1 MAKKKRSKY
10 LSTPEVEALFA
21 TVDETGHSNANTAEA
36 ERDRRAREGVGL
48 RIDPLSGKDPSGSN
62 VGNVIAR
69 TSVLFVLII
78 FAVVVGSQIF
88 FSITRRVTT
97 TALANHVDIQSV
109 NSALRNGVEW
119 GDGFTG
125 FPEHY
130 TVQEAS
136 EETGRVEVTVIDIT
150 SETAMSA
157 LSTGYIQATAFAT
170 NALLNPNI
178 STVIYHID
186 IHEEDG
192 KIQTTRFFGLLEPT
206 GPQRNFLTF
215 VFTKVASANGGINF
229 FCSISGLDDK
239 TAEAL
244 RAKVG
249 NTTLE
254 GLLAA
259 PQDNSTPANNA
270 AKGSEAS
277 GQGAASGQE
286 GATASSQDSAA
297 ADAQKTAPSADAS
310 SGTSSSGAQEGAAT
324 QKQ

>member
-36 ERDRRAREGVGL
+36 ERGRRAREGVGL

-215 VFTKVASANGGINF
+215 VFTKVASADGGINF

-259 PQDNSTPANNA
+259 PEDSSTLANST
-270 AKGSEAS
+270 AKDAG
-277 GQGAASGQE
+277 ASGQE
-286 GATASSQDSAA
+286 GAAGQDAAASGSQGAAGAEKTDPSASASGEAGTGASQGSAA
-297 ADAQKTAPSADAS
+297 T
-310 SGTSSSGAQEGAAT
+310 AT
-324 QKQ
+324 Q

>member
-1 MAKKKRSKY
+1 MCI
-10 LSTPEVEALFA
+10 
-21 TVDETGHSNANTAEA
+21 
-36 ERDRRAREGVGL
+36 RDR
-48 RIDPLSGKDPSGSN
+48 
-62 VGNVIAR
+62 
-69 TSVLFVLII
+69 
-78 FAVVVGSQIF
+78 
-88 FSITRRVTT
+88 
-97 TALANHVDIQSV
+97 
-109 NSALRNGVEW
+109 
-119 GDGFTG
+119 
-125 FPEHY
+125 HY

-170 NALLNPNI
+170 NALLNTNI

-215 VFTKVASANGGINF
+215 VFTKVASADGGINF

-259 PQDNSTPANNA
+259 PEDSSTPANNA
-270 AKGSEAS
+270 AKDTG
-277 GQGAASGQE
+277 ASGQE
-286 GATASSQDSAA
+286 GATGQDAAASGSQGSAVAEKTDPSGGTSGEAGTGASQGSAA
-297 ADAQKTAPSADAS
+297 T
-310 SGTSSSGAQEGAAT
+310 AT
-324 QKQ
+324 Q